1 MKHNVGNIDKVLRIV
16 VGLGLLSLVFIL
28 QGNIR
33 WLGLIGLL
41 PLLTAT
47 MSWCPAYTLFNISTK
62 SK

>member
-1 MKHNVGNIDKVLRIV
+1 MKHNVGNIDKVVRIII
-16 VGLGLLSLVFIL
+16 GLGLLSLTFIL

-41 PLLTAT
+41 PLLTVT